1 MSKFCSVSLYL
12 LISIVLSL
20 FVPSLV
26 AQENAEVNSVESIN
40 AEQGISEVEVIKNEF
55 DHLISANQVVLQ
67 LRKTYGVEGSVLLSK
82 ILWQILISY
91 SNQQQAQNVWQTAIN
106 HVTDINAIDTN
117 MNLSI
122 VNSQYNSGQ
131 VLASYTNGMTTKK
144 WNENRKIFKINK
156 KNINDFFELA
166 DDLSIYL
173 KLNEVWELLLIDIA
187 KQEDI
192 QWNDVFLNS
201 LDLFVED
208 NDTSEKNL
216 STELNLDD
224 SSFFAAIGKWQD
236 SEDKKIALAHIVQ
249 YIESQ
254 DQSDIFYYQAIVR
267 FVIDKSRQHY
277 MATSQSWFAVAEQL
291 YLHKAHL
298 KKAELQAIN
307 RFIEKNDTWFLSKEQ
322 QLLAIDKKL
331 PQWVES
337 SFHQLKVYYAAE
349 STVADFD
356 HLVTVYQMIEANI
369 RKYMVTPFRQKI
381 HNDLEVCLN
390 ISEEFAPYPQQPI
403 DDKQFKGCIN
413 DMVMAATQEA
423 SIRELSGSLTKIDTE
438 QALDRALRLPSW
450 QIINILYA
458 NVAQNDCLDDSHQ
471 LVNPLEWTLAAESLL
486 WFADRWPAYMQSYPQ
501 NSQISK
507 IIRQGENLI
516 KNHPCLEKPKREI
529 LDAHFTQIIQ
539 SWENVKTQ
547 IKQLVSEFR
556 QNNLTNGSDIDL
568 LENAEKQ
575 SNYRVEGETIMACD
589 PQQSCGVHVE
599 LESSRALFGL
609 FPNHLLVADQLKLGS
624 LKLCY
629 DNVGWENI
637 RSAPTHL
644 KNDSVA
650 NYFGN
655 FSFNLKGFYGEELI
669 FERKLTDKQE
679 YLYLFAENSEKVLKT
694 SCPLSIVGDKIST
707 QLKGG
712 TYGLVPNRLTFLTA
726 SRANESK
733 ILQSN
738 WSTGE
743 EWRDKITTSEALLV
757 STNELI
763 ELSADIQQVYQH
775 KAADLQNLIYQT
787 MLNRV
792 LVPTAIQQQLTSGFA
807 NMQRSTE
814 LFLALNYFLQ
824 MDELMVNDAL
834 HGILFG
840 SNKIPD
846 TVTIDQFYQNQINI
860 NLLISSVDENLNT
873 NKEKWNTS
881 SNTLSNSHINNILFR
896 LKSIN
901 P

>member
-12 LISIVLSL
+12 LILIVSSL
-20 FVPSLV
+20 FVPSLE
-26 AQENAEVNSVESIN
+26 AQEKTVVNNAELIS
-40 AEQGISEVEVIKNEF
+40 AEQETPEIEVIKNEF
-55 DHLISANQVVLQ
+55 DHLISVNQVVLQ
-67 LRKTYGVEGSVLLSK
+67 LRKTYGVDGSVLLSK
-82 ILWQILISY
+82 TLWQILISY
-91 SNQQQAQNVWQTAIN
+91 SNQQQAQNVWQTAIS
-106 HVTDINAIDTN
+106 HVTGLNTIDSN
-117 MNLSI
+117 MSLSV
-122 VNSQYNSGQ
+122 VNSQYSSGQ
-131 VLASYTNGMTTKK
+131 VLARYTNGMTTEK
-144 WNENRKIFKINK
+144 WNKNRGIFKITK
-156 KNINDFFELA
+156 KNIYDFFKLA

-173 KLNEVWELLLIDIA
+173 QLNEVWEVLLIDIA

-201 LDLFVED
+201 LNLFDED
-208 NDTSEKNL
+208 NEARQEDLPTKQNIDA
-216 STELNLDD
+216 NG
-224 SSFFAAIGKWQD
+224 FFAAIGSWQD
-236 SEDKKIALAHIVQ
+236 SENKKIALADLVQ
-249 YIESQ
+249 YVESQ
-254 DQSDIFYYQAIVR
+254 DQSGVFYYQAIIR
-267 FVIDKSRQHY
+267 FILNKSKQHY

-291 YLHKAHL
+291 YLRKAHL
-298 KKAELQAIN
+298 EQVELQAVN
-307 RFIEKNDTWFLSKEQ
+307 QFIEENDTWFLSKEQ
-322 QLLAIDKKL
+322 QLLAIDEKL

-337 SFHQLKVYYAAE
+337 SIHQLKTYYATE
-349 STVADFD
+349 SVVTDID
-356 HLVTVYQMIEANI
+356 GQITVYQMIEAHVK
-369 RKYMVTPFRQKI
+369 KYMATPFRQKI

-413 DMVMAATQEA
+413 DMVIAATQEA
-423 SIRELSGSLTKIDTE
+423 SVRELSGSLTKIDTE

-458 NVAQNDCLDDSHQ
+458 NVAQDDCLDDSHQ
-471 LVNPLEWTLAAESLL
+471 LVNPFEWTLAAESLL
-486 WFADRWPAYMQSYPQ
+486 WFVDRWPAYMHSYPQ

-507 IIRQGENLI
+507 IIRQGEHLI
-516 KNHPCLEKPKREI
+516 ESHPCLEKPEWEI
-529 LDAHFTQIIQ
+529 LDAHFTQIVQ
-539 SWENVKTQ
+539 SWENVKNQ
-547 IKQLVSEFR
+547 IKQLVTEFR
-556 QNNLTNGSDIDL
+556 QDNLTNGSDIDL

-575 SNYRVEGETIMACD
+575 SNYRVEDVTIMACD

-655 FSFNLKGFYGEELI
+655 FSFSLKGFYDEELI

-679 YLYLFAENSEKVLKT
+679 YLYLFAENSEKVLET

-738 WSTGE
+738 WSAGE
-743 EWRDKITTSEALLV
+743 EWRDKITTPEALLV
-757 STNELI
+757 SSNELL
-763 ELSADIQQVYQH
+763 EMSADIQQAYQL
-775 KAADLQNLIYQT
+775 KAADLQNLIYQA

-792 LVPTAIQQQLTSGFA
+792 PVPTAIQQQLTDGFA

-814 LFLALNYFLQ
+814 LFTALNYFLQ
-824 MDELMVNDAL
+824 MDALMVNDAL

-840 SNKIPD
+840 GNKIPD

-860 NLLISSVDENLNT
+860 NLLISSVDENLNA
-873 NKEKWNTS
+873 NKEKWNAS
-881 SNTLSNSHINNILFR
+881 AKTLSNSHINNILFR

>member
-20 FVPSLV
+20 FVPTLV
-26 AQENAEVNSVESIN
+26 AQEKTLVNNAESIT
-40 AEQGISEVEVIKNEF
+40 AEQEVSEVEVVKNEF
-55 DHLISANQVVLQ
+55 DHLISADRVVYQ

-82 ILWQILISY
+82 TLWQILISY

-106 HVTDINAIDTN
+106 HVTDLNEIDAS
-117 MNLSI
+117 MNLSV

-131 VLASYTNGMTTKK
+131 VLARYTNGMTTKK
-144 WNENRKIFKINK
+144 WNESRKIFKISK

-173 KLNEVWELLLIDIA
+173 KLNEVWEVLLINIA

-208 NDTSEKNL
+208 SEVLQKDS
-216 STELNLDD
+216 STEPGIDAAG
-224 SSFFAAIGKWQD
+224 FFTAIGKWQD
-236 SEDKKIALAHIVQ
+236 SEDKKVALAHLVQ
-249 YIESQ
+249 YVESQ
-254 DQSDIFYYQAIVR
+254 HQSDIFYYQSIIR
-267 FVIDKSRQHY
+267 FIIDKSRHHY
-277 MATSQSWFAVAEQL
+277 LATSQSWFAVAEQL
-291 YLHKAHL
+291 YLRKTL
-298 KKAELQAIN
+298 LTKTELPAVN
-307 RFIEKNDTWFLSKEQ
+307 MFIEENDSWFLSKEQ

-331 PQWVES
+331 PQWVEAS
-337 SFHQLKVYYAAE
+337 IHQLKAYYAAE
-349 STVADFD
+349 NAVADFS
-356 HLVTVYQMIEANI
+356 HLITVYQMIGANI
-369 RKYMVTPFRQKI
+369 KKYMDTPFRQKI

-413 DMVMAATQEA
+413 DMLMAATQEA
-423 SIRELSGSLTKIDTE
+423 GIRELSGSLTKIDTE
-438 QALDRALRLPSW
+438 QALDRALQLPSW

-458 NVAQNDCLDDSHQ
+458 HVAQDDCLDDSHQ

-486 WFADRWPAYMQSYPQ
+486 WFADRWPAYMRSYPQ
-501 NSQISK
+501 NIQISK

-516 KNHPCLEKPKREI
+516 KSHPCLEKPKREM

-547 IKQLVSEFR
+547 IKQLITEFR

-575 SNYRVEGETIMACD
+575 SNYRVEDVTIMACD
-589 PQQSCGVHVE
+589 PQKSCGVHVE

-637 RSAPTHL
+637 RSAATHL

-655 FSFNLKGFYGEELI
+655 FSFSLKGFYDKELI

-679 YLYLFAENSEKVLKT
+679 YLYLFAENSEKVLET
-694 SCPLSIVGDKIST
+694 ACPLSIVGDKIST

-738 WSTGE
+738 WSAGE
-743 EWRDKITTSEALLV
+743 EWRDKITTSEAQLV

-763 ELSADIQQVYQH
+763 EMSTDIQQAYQH

-792 LVPTAIQQQLTSGFA
+792 LAPTEIQQQLTSGFA

-814 LFLALNYFLQ
+814 LFVALNYFLQ
-824 MDELMVNDAL
+824 MDDLMINDAL

-840 SNKIPD
+840 SDKIPD
-846 TVTIDQFYQNQINI
+846 TVTINQYYQNQINI
-860 NLLISSVDENLNT
+860 NQLISSVDENLNT

-881 SNTLSNSHINNILFR
+881 ADILSNSHINNILFR